1 MKLIVGLGNP
11 GPAYAKNRHNVG
23 YQCLELLAWEHKLA
37 FNKLMF
43 KAYTAQG
50 TIANEKVLLARP
62 LTFMNLSGQSVRPL
76 LRWYRTALTDLLIVY
91 DDLDLPLGKLRLR
104 ARGASAGHKGMQS
117 IIESL
122 GTNEFARMRIGIG
135 HPTRGDAPH
144 HVLSDFTAE
153 EWITV
158 KLTMDRAVAAIRVFI
173 AEGISAA
180 MNQFNP
186 SPPGEDSREQAP

>member
-1 MKLIVGLGNP
+1 VKLIVGLGNP

-135 HPTRGDAPH
+135 HPTRGDSPH

-186 SPPGEDSREQAP
+186 SPPGEHSREQAP

>member
-1 MKLIVGLGNP
+1 MIVGLGNP